1 MQQAIQNM
9 AANIADIL
17 EESRPSIYLY
27 GSATAGDFR
36 LGWSDLD
43 ILALTQVQITPEQA
57 GKLLFLRQE
66 MLEKEPDNP
75 YYRSFEGGMLDLPSF
90 LKGRPSSR
98 VVYWGT
104 RGQRVT
110 NAYSLDSFCMTQLLE
125 SGVLLHGLEIRE
137 QLSKPCFEDLR
148 ADVAAHFRTIRR
160 HGGEA
165 GRSFY
170 AFGWLLDIA
179 RGLYTLKTGRVASKT
194 AAGEWALKNC
204 LCPDK
209 DALETALKV
218 RGNPLLY
225 QNDTVIF
232 DYAETL
238 APKIQEFAD
247 ILEKELRLSGEAAE

>member
-17 EESRPSIYLY
+17 EDSRPSIYLY
-27 GSATAGDFR
+27 GSAAMEDFR

-43 ILALTQVQITPEQA
+43 ILALTQVQITLEQA

-66 MLEKEPDNP
+66 MLEKEPENP
-75 YYRSFEGGMLDLPSF
+75 YYCSFEGGMLDLPSF
-90 LKGRPSSR
+90 LKGRPSR

-110 NAYSLDSFCMTQLLE
+110 DAYSFDSFCMTQLLE
-125 SGVLLHGLEIRE
+125 SGVLLHGPEIRG
-137 QLSKPCFEDLR
+137 QLAKPLFEDLQ
-148 ADVAAHFRTIRR
+148 AGVAAHLRTIRQYS
-160 HGGEA
+160 GKS

-170 AFGWLLDIA
+170 TFGWLLDIA

-218 RGNPLLY
+218 RRNPLFY
-225 QNDTVIF
+225 QSDTVVF

-247 ILEKELRLSGEAAE
+247 ILEKELRLSGEATE